1 MSDYIVTSSTN
12 AIESLNSQFRKV
24 IKNKKVFP
32 SDDAVYKILYLA
44 IVNLE
49 KKWTMPVRYWN
60 EAMPYFIIHFENRLQ
75 AYL

>member
-1 MSDYIVTSSTN
+1 MIYTTN
-12 AIESLNSQFRKV
+12 AIELLNSQFRKV

-44 IVNLE
+44 IRNLE
-49 KKWTMPVRYWN
+49 KKWTMPARFWN
-60 EAMPYFIIHFENRLQ
+60 EAMPYLMIQFEDRLQ